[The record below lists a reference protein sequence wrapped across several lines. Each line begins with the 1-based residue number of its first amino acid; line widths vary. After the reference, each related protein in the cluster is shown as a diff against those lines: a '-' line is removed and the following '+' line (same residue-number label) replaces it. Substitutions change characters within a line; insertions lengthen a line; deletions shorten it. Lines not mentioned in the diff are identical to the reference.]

1 MRDSTPEGM
10 LDYRGKNSLANFH
23 LKLGEASIGLL
34 LYFYRHVFTQKILS

>member
-34 LYFYRHVFTQKILS
+34 FFYIHLFTQKILS